1 MTTTTSRRLKVLA
14 LIFCC
19 VPFVYPFAFMSGDA
33 QGPGDEVATVER
45 LLAGRYEFWTRVHG
59 PADPGDLT
67 VRLRDANG
75 KVIGTWESP
84 SNPSSTNELV
94 GWHVFDING
103 ATRSVTVFDDAGA
116 DPFDDAH
123 PENTNAC
130 PP

>member
-1 MTTTTSRRLKVLA
+1 MMVTPACAEPR
-14 LIFCC
+14 
-19 VPFVYPFAFMSGDA
+19 G
-33 QGPGDEVATVER
+33 EVTVEGFDFAPNT
-45 LLAGRYEFWTRVHG
+45 AGPLNFIPPSGVSLQLGNIQTDAKGHFQ
-59 PADPGDLT
+59 LT

-75 KVIGTWESP
+75 KVSGTWESP

-130 PP
+130 LP